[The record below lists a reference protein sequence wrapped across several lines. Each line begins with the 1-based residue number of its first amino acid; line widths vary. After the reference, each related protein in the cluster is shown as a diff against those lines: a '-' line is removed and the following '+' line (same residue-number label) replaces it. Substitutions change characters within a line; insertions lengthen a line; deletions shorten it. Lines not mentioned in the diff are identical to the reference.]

1 MGQEAE
7 TLEALAAIQEAET
20 KPPQPAQVA
29 KQSVAKYIVIDTETS
44 DKPDFKLP
52 ADAPGQARLAEF
64 AMVLLDYDL
73 QILDTAQVYI
83 KPDGWSMQPEAAA
96 VNGLTDKFLEQN
108 GKPVAV
114 ALDMYARAISDGC
127 VVVAHNAQFDAK
139 IMRGEFRRAHRHDW
153 FEQTKQTCTMRSMQQ
168 WLKSQGRPAKWIK
181 LSEAAAIAGYTPTD
195 SHAGMAD
202 VMTCVEVF
210 RFLHAHGAVIPPQV
224 HYGFGSAGGV
234 DRRAAEE

>member
-7 TLEALAAIQEAET
+7 TPEAPAAIQEAET
-20 KPPQPAQVA
+20 KSLPPAL
-29 KQSVAKYIVIDTETS
+29 KERVAKYIVIDTETS

-64 AMVLLDYDL
+64 AMVLLDDEL
-73 QILDTAQVYI
+73 QIIDTAQIYI

-96 VNGLTDKFLEQN
+96 VNGLTDEFLKQN
-108 GKPVAV
+108 GKPVSV
-114 ALDMYARAISDGC
+114 ALDMYARAISEGC

-139 IMRGEFRRAHRHDW
+139 ILRGEFRRANRHDW

-181 LSEAAAIAGYTPTD
+181 LSEAAAIAGYTPTGA
-195 SHAGMAD
+195 HAGMAD

-210 RFLHAHGAVIPPQV
+210 RFLSERGVMNEPQV